1 MRLPT
6 LGPTKRNLKSLSC
19 ETSRA
24 GTAAAAAPSNAASA
38 MSAGASFLVCT
49 FSTRLQVLDR
59 TQPYSIA
66 VAVAI
71 ARQSRGE
78 SAVRIGILGSGLMGG
93 KLGTLFAR
101 AGHDV
106 VFSYARNEQKL
117 KRLARGAGA
126 GARAGTPAQ
135 AARQA

>member
-19 ETSRA
+19 ETSTA

-38 MSAGASFLVCT
+38 MSAGVSFLLCT
-49 FSTRLQVLDR
+49 FSTHLQVLDR

-78 SAVRIGILGSGLMGG
+78 SAVRIGILGSGLVGG
-93 KLGTLFAR
+93 QPGA
-101 AGHDV
+101 H
-106 VFSYARNEQKL
+106 FSL
-117 KRLARGAGA
+117 
-126 GARAGTPAQ
+126 
-135 AARQA
+135 